1 MESSDAIL
9 FKDTNGTGKVGLDLK
24 INRLWGVNLSN
35 DGQIPYF
42 LSKSLGKNTPSSVGR
57 R

>member
-1 MESSDAIL
+1 MAEKNNKVLIGIL
-9 FKDTNGTGKVGLDLK
+9 VIML
-24 INRLWGVNLSN
+24 I
-35 DGQIPYF
+35 